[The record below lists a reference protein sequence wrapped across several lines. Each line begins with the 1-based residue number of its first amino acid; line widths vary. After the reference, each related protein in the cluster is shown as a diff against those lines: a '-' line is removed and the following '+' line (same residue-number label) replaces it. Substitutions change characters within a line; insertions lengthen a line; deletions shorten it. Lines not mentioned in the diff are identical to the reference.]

1 MEGLGAAANSQS
13 LRKCFHGLTT
23 EMVPK
28 VHTDQW
34 QHWAWVYW
42 QLRERYGDVF
52 TVYLGPR
59 PVVMICGTE
68 AIREALVD
76 QAEAFSGRGKIAV
89 VEPIFQGY
97 GKALR
102 DAERGAGVEDGD
114 WGGCVWEGRRGGLG
128 GPRVCFQLPLHSKPP
143 LNPQAWPFPT
153 GNIGRPFGASLW
165 PP

>member
-1 MEGLGAAANSQS
+1 MAGSWEVGRQAGVEGLGAAANSQS

-23 EMVPK
+23 EMAPK

-52 TVYLGPR
+52 TMYLGPR

-89 VEPIFQGY
+89 LEPIFQGY

-128 GPRVCFQLPLHSKPP
+128 GPRVCFQLPLHSKPL
-143 LNPQAWPFPT
+143 LNPQA
-153 GNIGRPFGASLW
+153 
-165 PP
+165 